1 MLSKAAWFSIESSEF
16 LLTVMA
22 LTVGTSCFP
31 QSPVLGFCPGD
42 TIPKTIS
49 RFSAVK
55 SVKPLVLDFAS
66 LESSPGNV
74 LPLSAASA
82 PARLYKRVQHQV
94 YIKVVHSL
102 EYN

>member
-1 MLSKAAWFSIESSEF
+1 MLSKAAWFSIESLEF

-55 SVKPLVLDFAS
+55 SVNPLVLDFAS
-66 LESSPGNV
+66 GEQPWQSSACERGV
-74 LPLSAASA
+74 GSCTASQACSA
-82 PARLYKRVQHQV
+82 PG
-94 YIKVVHSL
+94 VH
-102 EYN
+102 